1 MSAISLQARCDIPM
15 NLKLILLALM
25 LSAILAASGSATV
38 VINEVEL
45 DPSGDDVSQWIELYN
60 TEDVDVDIS
69 SWSVVPL
76 SDRAKEEFID
86 IANISAKGFYVITFE
101 EQWMDPSE
109 ESLILKDEMGTLVD
123 RTPFMYDY
131 SDSDCV
137 WGRAPDGSNI
147 WLFLTSTQ
155 GEPTLGELCEEEE
168 SSQMH
173 FNMDQSVAGSG
184 YVRIRNVMHNMDTE
198 YLKSRESG
206 SGTYSSEEASKYHA
220 DLMGSAYAMDLS
232 KSNLSARYSNATF
245 SVSPERSLNYASK
258 WTESSS
264 AHGSQESPS
273 ICESHTDAARLDS
286 DIIVHYRNFDLGAR
300 ISSDYDGVGRINSNL
315 SNFRASEEYAG
326 RFNITNDY
334 KENISDEISLSVDGE
349 GFISTDKKIGSE
361 GETDQYAYTYEKGT
375 GEYHSEELIDASDIS
390 TINISP
396 ILISPPSTSNIFL
409 AKDVSLRQAPV
420 NHSYA
425 RVTPLPMSL
434 SWSEGTGSGAKN
446 GAFMRSEY
454 SDLRELDA
462 ETLIISANE
471 TRTSARFTGRARFQS
486 GYINS
491 SDPEKGFVFIEDEFV
506 GNFSIVRGHKVYP
519 ALNKPHMS
527 ITNQGR
533 IDPQDCGILR
543 YIITLA
549 NDGNRPLGP
558 VFVRTSFPTGT
569 SYLDSSIRPFELSSR
584 YANWS
589 ISRLSIGEAVKINL
603 DLRVTARKE
612 NYSSSSRAVT
622 VYQAIRSY
630 EIKDKETGNIT
641 VFQTSSDRRL
651 SASNTSKFE
660 ADWSACSAGNL
671 SVDFTARPNSKLP
684 KILSYRL
691 TLENKGREN
700 LSANITVNLP
710 SGISFINSTSRQE
723 NISKDIFRWTLDKLD
738 VGKRR
743 SISFMAKGEEEG
755 FYVSNATI
763 IASSR
768 DNCRKIASATI
779 EASQE
784 IGGNLS
790 SDRRP
795 GASNTTQF
803 EADCG
808 SCASGNFSVAFSA
821 TPNSKQPKILGYRL
835 TLDNLA
841 SENVSANITVVL
853 PSGMNFINSTSRQ
866 KNISEDMFSWT
877 LDRLDAG
884 KKRSISFMAEAEEEG
899 FYLTNASVI
908 VYSLHDCPEIASARV
923 AAPVMVGKTVYSIT
937 PTFWQD
943 WCPCD
948 ENLLEKRLSWN
959 ETSIKSGKDLGCL
972 C

>member
-1 MSAISLQARCDIPM
+1 
-15 NLKLILLALM
+15 
-25 LSAILAASGSATV
+25 
-38 VINEVEL
+38 
-45 DPSGDDVSQWIELYN
+45 
-60 TEDVDVDIS
+60 
-69 SWSVVPL
+69 
-76 SDRAKEEFID
+76 
-86 IANISAKGFYVITFE
+86 
-101 EQWMDPSE
+101 
-109 ESLILKDEMGTLVD
+109 
-123 RTPFMYDY
+123 
-131 SDSDCV
+131 
-137 WGRAPDGSNI
+137 
-147 WLFLTSTQ
+147 
-155 GEPTLGELCEEEE
+155 
-168 SSQMH
+168 
-173 FNMDQSVAGSG
+173 
-184 YVRIRNVMHNMDTE
+184 
-198 YLKSRESG
+198 
-206 SGTYSSEEASKYHA
+206 
-220 DLMGSAYAMDLS
+220 
-232 KSNLSARYSNATF
+232 
-245 SVSPERSLNYASK
+245 
-258 WTESSS
+258 
-264 AHGSQESPS
+264 
-273 ICESHTDAARLDS
+273 
-286 DIIVHYRNFDLGAR
+286 
-300 ISSDYDGVGRINSNL
+300 
-315 SNFRASEEYAG
+315 
-326 RFNITNDY
+326 
-334 KENISDEISLSVDGE
+334 
-349 GFISTDKKIGSE
+349 
-361 GETDQYAYTYEKGT
+361 
-375 GEYHSEELIDASDIS
+375 
-390 TINISP
+390 
-396 ILISPPSTSNIFL
+396 
-409 AKDVSLRQAPV
+409 
-420 NHSYA
+420 
-425 RVTPLPMSL
+425 
-434 SWSEGTGSGAKN
+434 
-446 GAFMRSEY
+446 
-454 SDLRELDA
+454 
-462 ETLIISANE
+462 
-471 TRTSARFTGRARFQS
+471 
-486 GYINS
+486 
-491 SDPEKGFVFIEDEFV
+491 VFIEDEFV

-710 SGISFINSTSRQE
+710 SGIGFINSTSRQE

-803 EADCG
+803 EAYCG

-877 LDRLDAG
+877 LDRLDA
-884 KKRSISFMAEAEEEG
+884 
-899 FYLTNASVI
+899 
-908 VYSLHDCPEIASARV
+908 
-923 AAPVMVGKTVYSIT
+923 
-937 PTFWQD
+937 
-943 WCPCD
+943 
-948 ENLLEKRLSWN
+948 
-959 ETSIKSGKDLGCL
+959 
-972 C
+972 

>member
-1 MSAISLQARCDIPM
+1 MVL
-15 NLKLILLALM
+15 
-25 LSAILAASGSATV
+25 LAAST
-38 VINEVEL
+38 
-45 DPSGDDVSQWIELYN
+45 DPMY
-60 TEDVDVDIS
+60 
-69 SWSVVPL
+69 
-76 SDRAKEEFID
+76 
-86 IANISAKGFYVITFE
+86 ITF
-101 EQWMDPSE
+101 
-109 ESLILKDEMGTLVD
+109 
-123 RTPFMYDY
+123 R
-131 SDSDCV
+131 
-137 WGRAPDGSNI
+137 
-147 WLFLTSTQ
+147 
-155 GEPTLGELCEEEE
+155 
-168 SSQMH
+168 
-173 FNMDQSVAGSG
+173 
-184 YVRIRNVMHNMDTE
+184 
-198 YLKSRESG
+198 
-206 SGTYSSEEASKYHA
+206 YSSVSLALLHSHA
-220 DLMGSAYAMDLS
+220 A
-232 KSNLSARYSNATF
+232 
-245 SVSPERSLNYASK
+245 E
-258 WTESSS
+258 
-264 AHGSQESPS
+264 
-273 ICESHTDAARLDS
+273 
-286 DIIVHYRNFDLGAR
+286 
-300 ISSDYDGVGRINSNL
+300 
-315 SNFRASEEYAG
+315 
-326 RFNITNDY
+326 
-334 KENISDEISLSVDGE
+334 
-349 GFISTDKKIGSE
+349 FISTDKKIGSE
-361 GETDQYAYTYEKGT
+361 EKTDQYAYTYEKGT

-390 TINISP
+390 TFNISP
-396 ILISPPSTSNIFL
+396 ILIAPPSKSNIFL
-409 AKDVSLRQAPV
+409 AKDVSLRQAPA

-425 RVTPLPMSL
+425 CVTPLPMSL
-434 SWSEGTGSGAKN
+434 SWREGIGSGAKD

-454 SDLRELDA
+454 SDLSELDA

-491 SDPEKGFVFIEDEFV
+491 SDPEQGFVFIEDEFV

-527 ITNQGR
+527 LTSQGR

-543 YIITLA
+543 YIITLV

-558 VFVRTSFPTGT
+558 VFVRTSFPSGT

-584 YANWS
+584 NANWS
-589 ISRLSIGEAVKINL
+589 IPWLSIGEAVNINL

-630 EIKDKETGNIT
+630 EIKDKETGNVT

-660 ADWSACSAGNL
+660 AEWSACGAGNL
-671 SVDFTARPNSKLP
+671 SVDFTATPNSKQP
-684 KILSYRL
+684 KILNYRL
-691 TLENKGREN
+691 TLENQGREN

-710 SGISFINSTSRQE
+710 PGIDFINSTSRQE
-723 NISKDIFRWTLDKLD
+723 NISEDIFRWTLDKLD

-795 GASNTTQF
+795 GTSNTTQF

-877 LDRLDAG
+877 
-884 KKRSISFMAEAEEEG
+884 SIGWMLERRDLS
-899 FYLTNASVI
+899 ASW
-908 VYSLHDCPEIASARV
+908 LKQKERD
-923 AAPVMVGKTVYSIT
+923 SI
-937 PTFWQD
+937 
-943 WCPCD
+943 
-948 ENLLEKRLSWN
+948 
-959 ETSIKSGKDLGCL
+959 
-972 C
+972 